1 MFLTYEYVDTYRLVN
16 RAWNGQSDAMGTGA
30 LAVKNRPLLSV
41 ARAARRALLL
51 DEAAAEFRRNGVA
64 GADLVRI
71 AQSVGLTRPSL
82 YNYCSD
88 RSDLARQC
96 YFHLLDPLLA
106 DLDRATEAE
115 SGLAAVLSF
124 LTSARERDQSHAI
137 IAAELDTLPAAQR
150 HEIVARQ
157 TQAFDR
163 LAALIA
169 RGIGDGSVR
178 SCDAAIAART
188 IWGMIAWAPLGDIWA
203 RRAEREQPGRLS
215 VELPGIVER
224 GVATGAAPGR
234 IEDIEIEDWALLVP
248 PPPADR
254 TEAIVAAASA
264 LFNARGVE
272 GVSLDDVATAMSATK
287 GLIYHH
293 FVSKAELVAAC
304 LDRAFAMYDGLLD
317 RAERHPRGADRA
329 RAGLA
334 LNVQAQLDPAGP
346 MSLTAAAYH
355 KLSDSERGRF
365 GAQTNHLLDRSI
377 ATMELGNVDG
387 SLRPFEAEPTAL
399 ASAGTFNFVARWL
412 PPDVAATPQQVAFE
426 VSNLF
431 LHGLRNA

>member
-1 MFLTYEYVDTYRLVN
+1 MKSGELVLE
-16 RAWNGQSDAMGTGA
+16 S
-30 LAVKNRPLLSV
+30 KPLLSA

-51 DEAAAEFRRNGVA
+51 DEAAAEFRRTGVA
-64 GADLVRI
+64 GADMIRI
-71 AQSVGLTRPSL
+71 AQSVGLTRSSL

-96 YFHLLDPLLA
+96 YFHLLDPMLA
-106 DLDRATEAE
+106 DLARAAKEE
-115 SGLAAVLSF
+115 SGLAAVLFF
-124 LTSARERDQSHAI
+124 LIAARERDQSHAI
-137 IAAELDTLPAAQR
+137 IAAELDTLPVAER
-150 HEIVARQ
+150 SDIVAHQ
-157 TQAFDR
+157 NAAFDR
-163 LAALIA
+163 LAGLVE
-169 RGIGDGSVR
+169 RGIADGSIR
-178 SCDAAIAART
+178 GCDAAIAART

-203 RRAEREQPGRLS
+203 RRAAPGRLS
-215 VELPGIVER
+215 VALPGIVEC
-224 GVATGAAPGR
+224 GVATGRAPHR
-234 IEDIEIEDWALLVP
+234 IEDVEIEDWEALVP

-254 TEAIVAAASA
+254 AGEIVTVASA

-272 GVSLDDVATAMSATK
+272 GVSLDDVAAAMSATK

-293 FVSKAELVAAC
+293 FASKAELVAAC
-304 LDRAFAMYDGLLD
+304 LDRAFALYGRLLD
-317 RAERHPRGADRA
+317 RAERHPGGADRA

-355 KLSDSERGRF
+355 KLSEDEQARF
-365 GAQTNHLLDRSI
+365 SAQTNWLLDRSV
-377 ATMELGNVDG
+377 ATMQLGNTDG

-412 PPDVAATPQQVAFE
+412 PADAALRPRQVAFE

-431 LHGLRNA
+431 LHGLRGA

>member
-1 MFLTYEYVDTYRLVN
+1 MKSGEL
-16 RAWNGQSDAMGTGA
+16 A
-30 LAVKNRPLLSV
+30 LESRPLLSA

-51 DEAAAEFRRNGVA
+51 DEAAAEFRRTGVA
-64 GADLVRI
+64 GADLIRI
-71 AQSVGLTRPSL
+71 ARSVGLTRPSL

-88 RSDLARQC
+88 RGDLARQC

-106 DLDRATEAE
+106 DLDRAAEAA

-124 LTSARERDQSHAI
+124 LTAACERDQSHAI
-137 IAAELDTLPAAQR
+137 IAAELDTLPADER

-157 TQAFDR
+157 SQVFDR
-163 LAALIA
+163 LAALIE
-169 RGIGDGSVR
+169 RGIVDGSIR
-178 SCDAAIAART
+178 RCDAAIAART

-203 RRAEREQPGRLS
+203 RRAESGRLS

-224 GVATGAAPGR
+224 GVSTGAAPGR
-234 IEDIEIEDWALLVP
+234 VEDVEIEDWEALAP
-248 PPPADR
+248 PPPACR
-254 TEAIVAAASA
+254 AGEIVTAASA

-272 GVSLDDVATAMSATK
+272 GVSLDDVAAAMSATK

-293 FVSKAELVAAC
+293 FASKAELVAAC
-304 LDRAFAMYDGLLD
+304 LDRAFALYDRLLD
-317 RAERHPRGADRA
+317 RAERHPGGADRA
-329 RAGLA
+329 RAGLT
-334 LNVQAQLDPAGP
+334 LNIQAQLDPAGP

-355 KLSDSERGRF
+355 KLSEEERTRF
-365 GAQTNHLLDRSI
+365 GTQTNHLLDRSI
-377 ATMELGNVDG
+377 ATMELGTADG

-412 PPDVAATPQQVAFE
+412 PADAALRPRHVAFE

-431 LHGLRNA
+431 LHGLREA

>member
-1 MFLTYEYVDTYRLVN
+1 MESGEL
-16 RAWNGQSDAMGTGA
+16 A
-30 LAVKNRPLLSV
+30 LKSRPLLSA

-64 GADLVRI
+64 GADLIRI
-71 AQSVGLTRPSL
+71 ARSVGLTRPSL

-96 YFHLLDPLLA
+96 YCHLLDPLLA
-106 DLDRATEAE
+106 DLDRAAGAE
-115 SGLAAVLSF
+115 SGLAAVLAF
-124 LTSARERDQSHAI
+124 LGAARERDQSHAI
-137 IAAELDTLPAAQR
+137 IAAELDTLPVDDRRDIA
-150 HEIVARQ
+150 ARQ
-157 TQAFDR
+157 TGAFDR
-163 LAALIA
+163 LAALID
-169 RGIGDGSVR
+169 RGIADGSIR
-178 SCDAAIAART
+178 RCDATIAART

-203 RRAEREQPGRLS
+203 RRAEPGRLA
-215 VELPGIVER
+215 VELPAIVER
-224 GVATGAAPGR
+224 GIAIGPAPR
-234 IEDIEIEDWALLVP
+234 RLEDVEIEDWGALVP

-254 TEAIVAAASA
+254 VGAMVTTASA

-272 GVSLDDVATAMSATK
+272 GVSLDDVAAAMSATK

-293 FVSKAELVAAC
+293 FASKADLVAAC
-304 LDRAFAMYDGLLD
+304 LDRAFGLYDRLLD
-317 RAERHPRGADRA
+317 CAERHPGGADRA
-329 RAGLA
+329 RAGLT
-334 LNVQAQLDPAGP
+334 LNIQAQLDPAGP

-355 KLSDSERGRF
+355 KLSEEERTRF

-377 ATMELGNVDG
+377 ATMELGNADG

-412 PPDVAATPQQVAFE
+412 TADTALRPQQVAFE

-431 LHGLRNA
+431 LHGLRAA